1 VEVPIAVIE
10 FGNDYFGY
18 FGYFRLFNLNKEV
31 NDNIV

>member
-10 FGNDYFGY
+10 FGNDD

-31 NDNIV
+31 NDNIA